1 MNNGKK
7 LFIMAIV
14 LIICG
19 IVVSVIGLLP
29 PAELKVGNEID
40 LNNLDPD
47 YAYHLEDM
55 ELFGEY
61 ASMSGDNGAGSY
73 YIGLI
78 ETANSDFYLFSVYVD
93 NSKEWKREAR
103 EHNFTNINLSVP
115 ACYSCVKVSVLDD
128 DLERYY
134 TDFTDEL
141 IANSVGLRVV
151 DTGLHLRY
159 VCDEPAEYEDAASNI
174 TMLYLGIVFAVLGII
189 LFPVSAKVKKKEA
202 EAAARAAEAA
212 AAAAAYYNA
221 DPATPVY
228 YNPMQDSTTA
238 SNNAPQGPEF

>member
-40 LNNLDPD
+40 LNNLDPN

-61 ASMSGDNGAGSY
+61 ASMSGENGAGSY

-141 IANSVGLRVV
+141 IANSVGLNVV

-159 VCDEPAEYEDAASNI
+159 VCDEPADYD
-174 TMLYLGIVFAVLGII
+174 
-189 LFPVSAKVKKKEA
+189 
-202 EAAARAAEAA
+202 EAAPVKSYRDGGIFMLVIGAGFLLLGFFLQKKARKAERKAQLQFEA
-212 AAAAAYYNA
+212 LHGV
-221 DPATPVY
+221 PSATRDVDY
-228 YNPMQDSTTA
+228 R
-238 SNNAPQGPEF
+238 GPEF